1 MFRTKGRQMAKKPQ
15 KVALPG
21 EVYQKNGRWW
31 WKVKLPGESRL
42 KARGLKPEGAR
53 YATKDWEQACELALA
68 MWESAIAAQVRAA
81 EQQKATEKTQAAA
94 EEISRAKAEADK
106 KVAEI
111 KAEADAAVASA
122 RAGAEQTVQ
131 RMKTEVVRMI
141 DRAKAECQQRLAQCE
156 QSLARAREDLLAEVS
171 KREQA
176 EAKLAEILS
185 APKLGTC
192 ECCQRSDV
200 PEQDLTRID
209 SGQLMCPQCLSAMRG

>member
-1 MFRTKGRQMAKKPQ
+1 MAKKPQ

>member
-1 MFRTKGRQMAKKPQ
+1 MAKKPE
-15 KVALPG
+15 KVTLPG